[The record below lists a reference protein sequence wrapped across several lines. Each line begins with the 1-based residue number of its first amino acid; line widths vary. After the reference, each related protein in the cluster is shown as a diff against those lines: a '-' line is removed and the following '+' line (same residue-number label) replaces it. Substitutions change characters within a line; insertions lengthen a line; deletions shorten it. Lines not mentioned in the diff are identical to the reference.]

1 MKKIVKGNDFTLRI
15 PVVKI
20 VDGEKVPFP
29 LPGCTDIH
37 VRVCNQFGRI
47 ELTHEVDVAS
57 DNVILAK
64 VEGDTISIGTYS
76 VEVKGKL
83 HGNDWRSE
91 EYPQFQI
98 VARNADADLE
108 FGEGDEGDNSVE
120 MDTAMVILPPP
131 VELTDAID
139 TANTAMASARA
150 LEQVVTGN
158 EAKRNLAETERNSN
172 EEQRKRAEETRTT
185 ITASTIATLE
195 QQKKYFDA
203 AEQKR
208 EQNEEQ
214 RKAAETKRTE
224 TASTAIAT
232 LEQQKKDFDTA
243 EQKRVQNEEQRKA
256 AETKRTETASSAIAT
271 LEQQKKYFDAAE
283 QKREQNE
290 EQRKTAET
298 KRTET
303 ASSAIATLEQQKKD
317 FDTAE
322 QKRVDAETKREA
334 SFKTSKDA
342 ADAATNAAINA
353 KASADTAADNANQAA
368 DTVAT
373 VIEQVPTHE
382 SRISKLETAVAE
394 LGLPLD
400 RYYIAS
406 WDESVLSPGCKE
418 VLSNGS
424 ISMLEDIYKPVLWNH
439 DENTGDTV
447 PVDELMR
454 NNYFRFAD
462 GSFAPAVAITE
473 EQRAQCDVE
482 LYLDPEHTQR
492 YCETGEYDAEA
503 FYNQYGVEQ
512 KLYNADGEE
521 ISHILRPWET
531 ISTKYGRGVGNLMPI
546 WVIDGNGESGMF
558 HKGILLSY
566 REFDGLKPK
575 LLAPT
580 AMNMT
585 PVCTVS
591 EGGVVKTRSFFY
603 LYEGMQNCANEN
615 GNGGCSIFRNMKR
628 TFPRSSDMNQ
638 LNNNTWARNNNP
650 DTSKSYPFAEGGG
663 FARDTFCLVQELLY
677 GTNYINDPDYLFS
690 SGVSSNDTCNNEA
703 TWTKYGGVRWKVE
716 GADTWKYNRYCDNT
730 DMCINADGGKTNL
743 SQVLNFERAKVQ
755 CDEMQVALSWAVETG
770 VSEDVEFE
778 CYGNIY
784 RYKNVVRA
792 KGLQDGFMNAI
803 CYKVV
808 AGEYNG
814 YDPSG
819 NRTTYSIEVNLRVG
833 VMDGKVTSG
842 DIFEYTGG
850 GYEIIG
856 TCRHLQTETRAH
868 NDFVAYVTNDQKKF
882 YNDRTYTKNNL
893 GTFFAEEENSGYEK
907 MGEVLDFPTQAI
919 WTRKRFGFTCLAQY
933 VTGAG
938 RTTGHCSYLNVD
950 NYWSNTLLQ
959 RVRLARRRGGA
970 ANWTAC
976 CSRTCPAA
984 APLSWQPLLWWF
996 GSSFD
1001 QPQARRSLR
1010 CKRNKDGATVF
1021 SAGIGQG

>member
-15 PVVKI
+15 PVMKQ
-20 VDGEKVPFP
+20 VDGEKIPFP
-29 LPGCTDIH
+29 LPSCTDVH
-37 VRVCNQFGRI
+37 VRVCTQFGRI
-47 ELTHEVDVAS
+47 ELQHKVDVAS
-57 DNVILAK
+57 DNVILAR
-64 VEGDTISIGTYS
+64 VEGDKLSIGTYS
-76 VEVKGKL
+76 IEVRGKIY
-83 HGNDWRSE
+83 GNDWRSN
-91 EYPQFQI
+91 EYPQFAI
-98 VARNADADLE
+98 VGNNADADLE

-120 MDTAMVILPPP
+120 MDTAMVILPPL

-139 TANTAMASARA
+139 TANDAMDKAKA
-150 LEQVVTGN
+150 LEQVLSQN
-158 EAKRNLAETERNSN
+158 EASRERAETERKYN
-172 EEQRKRAEETRTT
+172 EEQRKKAETERGK
-185 ITASTIATLE
+185 TASTTISTLE
-195 QQKKYFDA
+195 QQK
-203 AEQKR
+203 Q
-208 EQNEEQ
+208 
-214 RKAAETKRTE
+214 
-224 TASTAIAT
+224 
-232 LEQQKKDFDTA
+232 DFDTA
-243 EQKRVQNEEQRKA
+243 EQKRA
-256 AETKRTETASSAIAT
+256 
-271 LEQQKKYFDAAE
+271 
-283 QKREQNE
+283 
-290 EQRKTAET
+290 
-298 KRTET
+298 
-303 ASSAIATLEQQKKD
+303 
-317 FDTAE
+317 
-322 QKRVDAETKREA
+322 DAEKEREA
-334 SFKTSKDA
+334 SFRISKAA
-342 ADAATNAAINA
+342 ADSATTAAINA
-353 KASADTAADNANQAA
+353 KSSADTAAGNANQAA
-368 DTVAT
+368 ETVAT
-373 VIEQVPTHE
+373 LIEQVPTHE

-406 WDESVLSPGCKE
+406 WDESVLSPECKK
-418 VLSNGS
+418 VQSNGS

-482 LYLDPEHTQR
+482 LYLDAEHTLK
-492 YCETGEYDAEA
+492 YCEAGEYDAEI
-503 FYNQYGVEQ
+503 FYNKYGVDQ
-512 KLYNADGEE
+512 KLYNGDGEE

-531 ISTKYGRGVGNLMPI
+531 TSTKYGRGVGNLMPI

-585 PVCTVS
+585 PVCTIS
-591 EGGVVKTRSFFY
+591 EGGLVKTRSFFY
-603 LYEGMQNCANEN
+603 LYEGMQNCANEK
-615 GNGGCSIFRNMKR
+615 GNGGCSIFRDMKR

-650 DTSKSYPFAEGGG
+650 DASKNYPYAEGGG

-677 GTNYINDPDYLFS
+677 GTNYINDPNYLFS

-703 TWTKYGGVRWKVE
+703 TWTKYGGVRWKVK

-755 CDEMQVALSWAVETG
+755 CDEMQVALSRAVETG

-814 YDPSG
+814 YDPLG

-842 DIFEYTGG
+842 DIFEYAGG

-893 GTFFAEEENSGYEK
+893 GTFFAEEEISGYEK

-959 RVRLARRRGGA
+959 RVRLAQRRGGYA
-970 ANWTAC
+970 YWSLC
-976 CSRTCPAA
+976 CSRYCSAA
-984 APLSWQPLLWWF
+984 APLSTGNRNYGGSAQVLISRRPGAASAASGTKTVQP
-996 GSSFD
+996 
-1001 QPQARRSLR
+1001 SL
-1010 CKRNKDGATVF
+1010 
-1021 SAGIGQG
+1021 IEE